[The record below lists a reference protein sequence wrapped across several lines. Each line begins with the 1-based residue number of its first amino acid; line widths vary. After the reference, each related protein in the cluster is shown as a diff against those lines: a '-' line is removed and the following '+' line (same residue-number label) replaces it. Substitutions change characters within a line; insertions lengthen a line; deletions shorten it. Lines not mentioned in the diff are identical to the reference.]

1 MKNKEE
7 FKERFE
13 NGEFSEEFKNITSAE
28 DVVKLA
34 EKLGY
39 ELTIEDVLT
48 AGLDEDKLALV
59 AGGKGDTH
67 NNTTTNN
74 NNNII
79 RGNNNTQF
87 TF

>member
-1 MKNKEE
+1 MKSKEE

-13 NGEFSEEFKNITSAE
+13 NGDFNEELKNITSVE

-34 EKLGY
+34 KKLGY
-39 ELTIEDVLT
+39 ELTVEDVLT

-67 NNTTTNN
+67 NTTNN
-74 NNNII
+74 NNNI
-79 RGNNNTQF
+79 RGNGNTQI

>member
-1 MKNKEE
+1 MKSKEE
-7 FKERFE
+7 FKRRFE
-13 NGEFSEEFKNITSAE
+13 NGDFNEELKNITSVE

-39 ELTIEDVLT
+39 ELTVEDVLT

-67 NNTTTNN
+67 NTTNN
-74 NNNII
+74 NNNI
-79 RGNNNTQF
+79 RGNGNTQI

>member
-1 MKNKEE
+1 MKSKEE

-13 NGEFSEEFKNITSAE
+13 NGDFNEELKNITSVE

-34 EKLGY
+34 KKLGY
-39 ELTIEDVLT
+39 ELTVEDVLT

-67 NNTTTNN
+67 NTTNN
-74 NNNII
+74 NNNIT
-79 RGNNNTQF
+79 GNGNTQI

>member
-1 MKNKEE
+1 MKSKEE

-13 NGEFSEEFKNITSAE
+13 NGDFNEELKNITSVE

-34 EKLGY
+34 KKLGY
-39 ELTIEDVLT
+39 ELTVEDVLT

-59 AGGKGDTH
+59 AGGKGDTQ
-67 NNTTTNN
+67 NTTNN
-74 NNNII
+74 NNNI
-79 RGNNNTQF
+79 RGNGNTQI